1 MMRIMRVTL
10 LLWGVKEGGVVEG
23 GVAHGVDRR
32 KKSVSHGRAAAKHHD
47 DDRGAESE
55 RKNRQSCKEK
65 KLIAALRGHQKGGSE
80 ATEHQ

>member
-1 MMRIMRVTL
+1 MV
-10 LLWGVKEGGVVEG
+10 GFG
-23 GVAHGVDRR
+23 A

-55 RKNRQSCKEK
+55 RKNGQACKEK
-65 KLIAALRGHQKGGSE
+65 ELIAALRGHRKEESE